1 MGSIA
6 DAFVPG
12 VWAADVILAEA
23 DWAMRLCVGSF
34 DSERQAE
41 QAANKSMPTLV
52 LIGNQPC
59 VQVTVNGQRR
69 VLIADQVEIMV
80 LSADA
85 RQRLAARKAN
95 DDPRARAIR
104 TLSEND
110 YEPVR
115 DNDKSLAL
123 LLSEHGEGYTPRQ
136 MGVGVRWMPLDLSH
150 EDELT
155 EIVATGEELPDSLR
169 EDLLF
174 EAIAESAIEAHRNA
188 KDWSRS

>member
-6 DAFVPG
+6 EAFVPG
-12 VWAADVILAEA
+12 VWAADVILAESN
-23 DWAMRLCVGSF
+23 WAMRLCVGSF
-34 DSERQAE
+34 DSEKVAE
-41 QAANKSMPTLV
+41 QAANKSAPTLV
-52 LIGNQPC
+52 QAGDHPG
-59 VQVTVNGQRR
+59 VQVIVNGQRH
-69 VLIADQVEIMV
+69 VLIAEQIEI
-80 LSADA
+80 LILTAEA
-85 RQRLAARKAN
+85 QQRLAGRKA
-95 DDPRARAIR
+95 DDDSGMRTARP
-104 TLSEND
+104 LSESD

-115 DNDKSLAL
+115 DNEQALAL
-123 LLSEHGEGYTPRQ
+123 LLAEHGNGYTPRQ

-174 EAIAESAIEAHRNA
+174 EAIADNAIEAHRNA